1 MFKKRLK
8 KGFFFIGVFFFL
20 LLNLR
25 QSVFAVCQLP
35 TAIGSNCEAAT
46 TDCNNNLGTIDGNNP
61 GYCTTLNPQSC
72 YVLISYGGG
81 YQTVCFGLLGVLSPT
96 PAPCGG
102 LNWVCCLN
110 QPVCNQGLVP
120 QSTTV
125 GNCFCVNPASPIPTN
140 LPIPTGNPTQ
150 FMPTFIPTPLSQTKI
165 DVHGGCVG
173 DRINTALGC
182 IPANDLNKFIKW
194 VLSKVIFVA
203 SGIAF
208 LLMALGALMVLTS
221 AGVPEKAK
229 AGSELITSALSGL
242 LFVLLSVF
250 LLKLIGVDI
259 LQIPG
264 FGK

>member
-182 IPANDLNKFIKW
+182 IPVEF
-194 VLSKVIFVA
+194 SEFVPWMIVRLVGI
-203 SGIAF
+203 SGGIAF
-208 LLMALGALMVLTS
+208 LLMIFGGFKVMTS
-221 AGVPEKAK
+221 AGDPKGVQS
-229 AGSELITSALSGL
+229 GSEMLSSAVIGL
-242 LFVLLSVF
+242 LFIIFSVF
-250 LLKLIGVDI
+250 LLELIGVH
-259 LQIPG
+259 LLAIPQ
-264 FGK
+264 FGR